1 MRQPRLL
8 LLALPA
14 LAVVAG
20 SVMTSPAARGASG
33 EVVHPAAG
41 ASWAL
46 RSAPA
51 AATVSNVIYHGGPVM
66 AGEMQVY
73 AIFWE
78 PGGSF
83 VSPKFNMLLKRYFR
97 DVGGSGLYANNGQYT
112 DSSGQAPTG
121 AELAGTFVDRSPYP
135 ATPVLQDSDIRNE
148 VTHAMS
154 VKGWQPGITHV
165 FFVYTAANESIC
177 FALLGLCS
185 PPLGSM
191 CGYHFGFPTPGGVVL
206 YAGMPYAGNSLARC
220 YGLTTSPNKDIAA
233 DAEVN
238 SPRMSR
244 WRRPPT
250 PRPAAGSAQEASP
263 MKSATNAPASSA
275 QSTLKGQ
282 TSTSKDTP
290 TYCKKSGITR
300 FLAARSPG
308 HSQPCWFHRPPFNA
322 A

>member
-8 LLALPA
+8 LLAVLA
-14 LAVVAG
+14 LTVVAG
-20 SVMTSPAARGASG
+20 SLMNSPAARGASG
-33 EVVHPAAG
+33 TVAHPAAG
-41 ASWAL
+41 ASWTL
-46 RSAPA
+46 GSAPA
-51 AATVSNVIYHGGPVM
+51 VPTTSNVTYHGGPVI

-83 VSPKFNMLLKRYFR
+83 VSSKFNMLLKRYFK
-97 DVGGSGLYANNGQYT
+97 DAGGSGLYASNGQYT
-112 DSSGQAPTG
+112 DSAGQAPTG

-135 ATPVLQDSDIRNE
+135 ATPVLRDSDIQNE

-177 FALLGLCS
+177 FTELGLCS

-191 CGYHFGFPTPGGVVL
+191 CGYHFGFRTSSGVVL
-206 YAGMPYAGNSLARC
+206 YAGMPYAGNSLAHC

-238 SPRMSR
+238 VTSHEQME
-244 WRRPPT
+244 
-250 PRPAAGSAQEASP
+250 AATDPEATGWFGPGGLTDEIGDKCAGVFGPINAHGADIYFKGHPYILQEEWDN
-263 MKSATNAPASSA
+263 TI
-275 QSTLKGQ
+275 
-282 TSTSKDTP
+282 
-290 TYCKKSGITR
+290 SGCALTG
-300 FLAARSPG
+300 P
-308 HSQPCWFHRPPFNA
+308 
-322 A
+322 